1 MIIMDFV
8 IRASLVAFLLHQITT
23 RKIRSLQHMHC
34 PFPVLFTFRICW
46 AGQTFVL
53 AAQKKEGEKERS
65 QYYVITAVPHFEEWP
80 RDQIKWMMMMW
91 WDPGIGADW
100 KGSFQNSFA
109 RSNLV
114 NFDFYRS
121 TVYYTPCLF
130 WRFNGKLL
138 MMITDIKVWYFA
150 FCSDCER
157 N

>member
-1 MIIMDFV
+1 MCGNLSLTLNWPQYDNNGFCNPCILGRLSF
-8 IRASLVAFLLHQITT
+8 ASNYHPKNSVTPAHALPIPSPIYIPHLLGDT
-23 RKIRSLQHMHC
+23 S
-34 PFPVLFTFRICW
+34 
-46 AGQTFVL
+46 VL

-80 RDQIKWMMMMW
+80 RDQIKWMMMMMW

-130 WRFNGKLL
+130 LAIQWQAADDDYR
-138 MMITDIKVWYFA
+138 Y
-150 FCSDCER
+150 
-157 N
+157 